1 MDCTKQCTRRISMR
15 IQDYEIFTKLHSASF
30 KTGTENMFPIGKFT
44 TIGLQQHQYLMFKLH
59 SSAHGLFTFLNK
71 VQRFIV
77 YTHLNNKRQHSF
89 QLFQPN
95 FPNPQFWSDSLKSG
109 PKIYFVRQYF
119 QTKEKLWSCRQFK
132 QNIKSILLKTHSTND
147 ELLVKLLNC
156 LKDKSFNLKK
166 LKYIVLFWQGCH
178 NFLYLLA
185 VTAQKFSFSVTIF
198 GFNFLMIYWLLSW
211 TALLIVVITPS
222 SKNVTNS

>member
-1 MDCTKQCTRRISMR
+1 MTEYNSCFVTIIYPGWGKKLQQKANDTTQIKIRGSKHENKSYKSCVSIKMDCTKQCTRRISMSR

-77 YTHLNNKRQHSF
+77 YTHLNNKRQHAS
-89 QLFQPN
+89 QLNQPN

-119 QTKEKLWSCRQFK
+119 QTKEKL
-132 QNIKSILLKTHSTND
+132 
-147 ELLVKLLNC
+147 
-156 LKDKSFNLKK
+156 
-166 LKYIVLFWQGCH
+166 
-178 NFLYLLA
+178 
-185 VTAQKFSFSVTIF
+185 
-198 GFNFLMIYWLLSW
+198 
-211 TALLIVVITPS
+211 
-222 SKNVTNS
+222 